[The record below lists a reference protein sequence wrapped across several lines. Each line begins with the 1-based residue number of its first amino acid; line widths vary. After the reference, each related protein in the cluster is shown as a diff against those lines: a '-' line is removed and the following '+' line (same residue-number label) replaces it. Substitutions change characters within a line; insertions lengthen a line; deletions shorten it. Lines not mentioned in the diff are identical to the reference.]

1 MLLAGVEPSLRW
13 RGFTEAVADL
23 MRTVGAKMSIT
34 IGAQPAAVP
43 HTRPLSISLSASH
56 PDFEQLFDLQAP
68 ESRYQGATGITGVLN
83 LHHRSLNWRN
93 ASLWALAPHYLTMG
107 PNPNVVSVLVKTLDH
122 GFHTSTP
129 LGPLDDR
136 LSAFSDQVAE
146 AMGASSEAAT
156 YVRQLEEQYDA
167 NEPAGGG
174 AGSGKRRERG
184 VGAAPRR
191 GPHRRPRFDSSA
203 TAVRVAIR
211 ARAIQR
217 RMAKPCWRPAR
228 PARGSRPAVR
238 QHVGPAHLTPRCRS
252 RRMLLVLLLVTG
264 TLKPAAARGLRRR
277 PRDRWGASSTPS
289 VRCLS
294 RGRRAP
300 PSFDGMRRASE

>member
-1 MLLAGVEPSLRW
+1 MHESLKPLEELGPLRDPVLIAAFSGWGDVGGSAAATIEYLTDQWQAKPIAEIDPEPFFDFTVQRPRVRLEDGQRVIDWPGIRFYLAQPPGADRDFVLLAGVEPSLRW

-167 NEPAGGG
+167 NEPAGGAPG
-174 AGSGKRRERG
+174 AASAGSAESELPP
-184 VGAAPRR
+184 AEDLIDDLD
-191 GPHRRPRFDSSA
+191 RF
-203 TAVRVAIR
+203 
-211 ARAIQR
+211 
-217 RMAKPCWRPAR
+217 
-228 PARGSRPAVR
+228 
-238 QHVGPAHLTPRCRS
+238 L
-252 RRMLLVLLLVTG
+252 
-264 TLKPAAARGLRRR
+264 
-277 PRDRWGASSTPS
+277 RDRRQG
-289 VRCLS
+289 
-294 RGRRAP
+294 G
-300 PSFDGMRRASE
+300 D